1 MQRDWIT
8 SAFPKA
14 SFRKCSQVKRKCP
27 LSQHPER
34 PALTN
39 KFGPFDGGLRRSS
52 GRCHFTPV
60 GRSLSKAPLGKQK
73 TGHHPEDPLFG
84 SALPPDIP
92 RVLGELEIAPIKT
105 EPITSLSLS
114 PDAWATTGHQDV
126 TRPVAGCFP
135 KGSGFYRV
143 LIRPMRPWTIQSPS
157 SLRYRSSPV
166 KRVFGGNQIYEISPL
181 STRRHLRHNPT

>member
-1 MQRDWIT
+1 MLSGQAQM
-8 SAFPKA
+8 S
-14 SFRKCSQVKRKCP
+14 

-73 TGHHPEDPLFG
+73 TGHHPEDTLFG

-92 RVLGELEIAPIKT
+92 RVLGELEIASKRLIGNGY
-105 EPITSLSLS
+105 
-114 PDAWATTGHQDV
+114 DA
-126 TRPVAGCFP
+126 R
-135 KGSGFYRV
+135 
-143 LIRPMRPWTIQSPS
+143 
-157 SLRYRSSPV
+157 
-166 KRVFGGNQIYEISPL
+166 
-181 STRRHLRHNPT
+181 

>member
-1 MQRDWIT
+1 LQRDWIT

-73 TGHHPEDPLFG
+73 TGHHPEDTLFG

-92 RVLGELEIAPIKT
+92 RVLGELENPRRM
-105 EPITSLSLS
+105 
-114 PDAWATTGHQDV
+114 GH
-126 TRPVAGCFP
+126 
-135 KGSGFYRV
+135 
-143 LIRPMRPWTIQSPS
+143 
-157 SLRYRSSPV
+157 YRSSGRYSPGGRLLSE
-166 KRVFGGNQIYEISPL
+166 RVGILPGSDQANAPLDNPIAFITALQIISREKGFWRKSNIRNFSALNATTLAP
-181 STRRHLRHNPT
+181 LRHNPT